1 MIRIAFTCLATLLM
15 MACVPLKQFEE
26 LTEENEQL
34 EMSASQVAKE
44 NDALKV
50 ENRELTGQLERYT
63 AKVASLSDDTLRLSR
78 KNQRLQQRYD
88 ELFQNYTELLDKLKT
103 NSGSNMDNKKLL
115 AYLQKLQDDL
125 QKREDELVTSEQAL
139 LKKQQKLEQANAELS
154 AAQLQLQE
162 QNKRLIELEEM
173 LTSKDEAMRS
183 LKQTISDAL
192 TGFSGDELQV
202 HMKDGKVYV
211 SLEEKLLFQS
221 GRYEVNQQG
230 VTALQKIARVLEQ
243 NEDIDILVEGH
254 TDHVP
259 YNGRG
264 ELKDNWDLSVKRA
277 TSVVRILL
285 DNSTINPRR
294 ITAAGRSK
302 HIPLIEG
309 NDAAAL
315 QKNRRTEIIL
325 TPRWS
330 EVFELLELDN

>member
-1 MIRIAFTCLATLLM
+1 MIRIAFTCLAALLM
-15 MACVPLKQFEE
+15 LACVPLKQFEE

-34 EMSASQVAKE
+34 EVSASQAAKE

-50 ENRELTGQLERYT
+50 ENRELAGQLERYT

-88 ELFQNYTELLDKLKT
+88 ELYQNYTELLNKLKT
-103 NSGSNMDNKKLL
+103 NSGSNMDNKNLL

-125 QKREDELVTSEQAL
+125 QKREDELVASEQAL

-173 LTSKDEAMRS
+173 LTRKDDAMRS

-221 GRYEVNQQG
+221 GRYELNQQG
-230 VTALQKIARVLEQ
+230 AIALEKIARVLEQ

-285 DNSTINPRR
+285 DDSEINPRR

-302 HIPLIEG
+302 YIPLIEG